1 MTSKQETAKLLITL
15 FLCRPVKVLMTKML
29 SKQLEPLTIDDSSQL
44 LGDPASQAAIALSP
58 FAVLLAAALLLVNG
72 AISAK
77 FSLGWHKSLVVACTR
92 CVVQLTIIGY
102 ILAAV
107 FSVNTWWLVVLYTAV
122 MVLVASL
129 EAVSRPAASYK
140 VKSESAPK
148 LQPHPVLL
156 RALS

>member
-1 MTSKQETAKLLITL
+1 
-15 FLCRPVKVLMTKML
+15 ML
-29 SKQLEPLTIDDSSQL
+29 SKQPELLTTDDSSHL
-44 LGDPASQAAIALSP
+44 LGDPASQAAVVLSP

-77 FSLGWHKSLVVACTR
+77 FSLGWHKSLAVACTR

-102 ILAAV
+102 ILAAI
-107 FSVNTWWLVVLYTAV
+107 FSLNTWWLVILYTAV

-140 VKSESAPK
+140 VRSKSAPK
-148 LQPHPVLL
+148 AQPHPVLL
-156 RALS
+156 TALSYMLL

>member
-1 MTSKQETAKLLITL
+1 MR
-15 FLCRPVKVLMTKML
+15 RPNRVLVTKMPG
-29 SKQLEPLTIDDSSQL
+29 KQLEPLTTNDSSQF
-44 LGDPASQAAIALSP
+44 LGNPASQATVALSP

-77 FSLGWHKSLVVACTR
+77 FSLGWNKSLAVACTR

-107 FSVNTWWLVVLYTAV
+107 FSLNTWWLVILYTAV

-140 VKSESAPK
+140 VRSESAPK
-148 LQPHPVLL
+148 SQLHVGLL
-156 RALS
+156 KGSS

>member
-1 MTSKQETAKLLITL
+1 
-15 FLCRPVKVLMTKML
+15 ML
-29 SKQLEPLTIDDSSQL
+29 SKQLDPSTTNDGSQL
-44 LGDPASQAAIALSP
+44 LGDPALQAAVALSP

-72 AISAK
+72 AISAR
-77 FSLGWHKSLVVACTR
+77 FSLGWHKSLAMACTR

-107 FSVNTWWLVVLYTAV
+107 FSLNTWWLVMLYTAV

-140 VKSESAPK
+140 VKSESIPTP
-148 LQPHPVLL
+148 QPLPVLP
-156 RALS
+156 RA